1 VSNVDALLSASG
13 KTVTLGNF
21 MVPYWT
27 GTEIANSQAM
37 RDAVNLVT
45 RYSKAAAIVEVTYRD
60 AVYDLRVGEFIAFS
74 SEFVPSAQG
83 TMGVLNATGFVL
95 KAARSWKTP
104 TTTYTLFLYGYLT
117 AASKISVISSSGVVL
132 EVIDDYTIKLEPNAY
147 SPPAGLARP
156 GAPTSD
162 AAAFEQTVVRFD
174 AKLPLQLLDQYGT
187 PYGAVAKLVTVDVPN
202 DTLTFDD
209 VQFAGAVPGD
219 VIVIAPATDVE
230 AESPTT
236 FAAMWDA
243 FQADFTGTV
252 LDSADLANPW
262 MV

>member
-1 VSNVDALLSASG
+1 
-13 KTVTLGNF
+13 

-45 RYSKAAAIVEVTYRD
+45 RFSKAAAIVEVTYRD
-60 AVYDLRVGEFIAFS
+60 DVYDLEVGEFIAFS

-83 TMGVLNATGFVL
+83 TMGVLNATGYVL

-104 TTTYTLFLYGYLT
+104 TTTYTLLLYGYLT
-117 AASKISVISSSGVVL
+117 AASKISVISSSGVVR
-132 EVIDDYTIKLEPNAY
+132 EVINETTIRIEANVYT
-147 SPPAGLARP
+147 PPAAFARP
-156 GAPTSD
+156 GAPTTD
-162 AAAFEQTVVRFD
+162 AEAFKQTRVRFD
-174 AKLPLQLLDQYGT
+174 DKLPLQLLDQYGT
-187 PYGAVAKLVTVDVPN
+187 PYFVTAKLVSVDLDN

-209 VQFAGAVPGD
+209 VQFAGAIPGD
-219 VIVIAPATDVE
+219 VIVIAPAPDVE
-230 AESPTT
+230 AESPST

-252 LDSADLANPW
+252 LDNADLASPW